1 MWCKK
6 CGGRVFIDR
15 MYVGA
20 KKKKKGDTQASHEEA
35 TNVELFCVMCGK
47 RWMLNKEK
55 NVVAKWLSEL
65 EKVRNGAFATS
76 TSK

>member
-15 MYVGA
+15 MYVGT
-20 KKKKKGDTQASHEEA
+20 KKKRKGDTKASHEEA
-35 TNVELFCVMCGK
+35 TNIELSCVLCGK

-55 NVVAKWLSEL
+55 NRLAQCLAEL
-65 EKVRNGAFATS
+65 EKIRNGAFATS